1 MQWSFAWS
9 IHKLQQCQYEH
20 VFNAWTLH
28 EPATHSSWYLLWCKE
43 RNAVEVSQHL
53 PCSSENIT
61 NMKKQAVAAKG
72 QNQTTPQNSHM
83 HFANGMFLPANLVG
97 AEAIDS
103 PCIRVIFL

>member
-1 MQWSFAWS
+1 
-9 IHKLQQCQYEH
+9 
-20 VFNAWTLH
+20 
-28 EPATHSSWYLLWCKE
+28 
-43 RNAVEVSQHL
+43 
-53 PCSSENIT
+53 
-61 NMKKQAVAAKG
+61 MKKQAVAAKG